1 MMQCNNDCIIL
12 ITLILVKARDTPG
25 RAGTA
30 AIAALARGRPWLEM
44 GLQAQA
50 WFLKLRAVQPHPVFP
65 ARYHRGMQ
73 PHPSPLRSAIAAQ
86 LLGGGI
92 VLGIALGFHPPLFE
106 TPLAAATLQGLLAAA
121 LSARL
126 RAPAWWLPIHLAFLP
141 AAVYAGRFGIAP
153 AWYFAAFVLL
163 LLIYWRT
170 DRSRVPLYL
179 SNAATARALA
189 QLLPDTPCRVI
200 DLGCGHGGLL
210 RSLARARP
218 DARFFGVEHAPLP
231 WLWARLASP
240 SLPNLGIRYGD
251 FWNVPLDSYDVAY
264 AFLSPVPMADV
275 MRKACAEMR
284 PGSLLVSNTFAV
296 PDAQA
301 ERVVEVADRRATR
314 LYCYRMEA
322 RGGMGCGSK

>member
-1 MMQCNNDCIIL
+1 MQS
-12 ITLILVKARDTPG
+12 
-25 RAGTA
+25 
-30 AIAALARGRPWLEM
+30 
-44 GLQAQA
+44 
-50 WFLKLRAVQPHPVFP
+50 
-65 ARYHRGMQ
+65 
-73 PHPSPLRSAIAAQ
+73 HPSPLRSAIAAQ

-92 VLGIALGFHPPLFE
+92 VLAFALGFHPPLFE
-106 TPLAAATLQGLLAAA
+106 TPLAAAALQGLLAAA
-121 LSARL
+121 VSARL

-153 AWYFAAFVLL
+153 AWYLAAFVLL

-189 QLLPDTPCRVI
+189 RLLPATPCRVI

-218 DARFFGVEHAPLP
+218 DVRFFGVEHAPLP
-231 WLWARLASP
+231 WLWARLAGA
-240 SLPNLGIRYGD
+240 SLPNLNIRYGD
-251 FWNVPLDSYDVAY
+251 FWNIPLDSYDVAY
-264 AFLSPVPMADV
+264 AFLSPVPMAEL
-275 MRKACAEMR
+275 MHKACAEMR

-296 PDAQA
+296 PGTQA

-314 LYCYRMEA
+314 LHCYRMEA
-322 RGGMGCGSK
+322 RGGMECGSK